1 MTHVKKIHG
10 TKINQNEF
18 VNLLNRWQGSASKLV
33 LTIFLPEVTTM
44 LPILIDKVE
53 LPTVTVALE
62 RSEKLSRDT
71 IDVHLK
77 GCVLERFEGDEGVR
91 TVVRASWVSRTR
103 REVLL
108 AETT

>member
-1 MTHVKKIHG
+1 MTDAKNIHG
-10 TKINQNEF
+10 TKINQHEF
-18 VNLLNRWQGSASKLV
+18 VNLLNRWQGSASNLV

-44 LPILIDKVE
+44 LTIVIDKVE

-62 RSEKLSRDT
+62 RGEKLSRDT
-71 IDVHLK
+71 IDVHFK
-77 GCVLERFEGDEGVR
+77 GCVLERFEGDEGVG
-91 TVVRASWVSRTR
+91 TVVRASWLSRTR